1 MDLFQKQI
9 KIANSER
16 LCRVEDKVEKGN
28 AGINDVKEA
37 QTRMQEILGDAINDL
52 KAQLLRDQLFS
63 TLNAF
68 LSLQLSNPRVHP
80 RTGEGTRPPS
90 YYLVPQLTHPPRT

>member
-9 KIANSER
+9 NIANSER

-28 AGINDVKEA
+28 AGINDIKKA
-37 QTRMQEILGDAINDL
+37 QTRMQEMLGDEINDL
-52 KAQLLRDQLFS
+52 KAQLRHQLFS

-90 YYLVPQLTHPPRT
+90 YFLLIT